1 MQHSNH
7 RAAALIASKPARII
21 TSAALA
27 VALTATPMLSP
38 VAAYAASQATQD
50 QLSAA
55 QQKIEAATSAY
66 NDART
71 KLDDLQK
78 QIDSNEA
85 SIEEIEAKLPEQQA
99 KASSA
104 MRDLYKYQKGTNPI
118 VSFLVNAQSLGEF
131 ITTCKYTNQITSSS
145 VDVIEQL
152 NKMQTELEQNKAELQ
167 QAKSQLEAEQKN
179 AEDALAQAQQLRS
192 EAQAKAEQENAAEL
206 AKLEADKAAAAEKL
220 SGEGVSGSN
229 SSSQATNTN
238 TTKKHNTPTP
248 PRPTK
253 PKTPKNTK
261 QTQNLHITRKYPI
274 ERIRTH
280 DRFLMTTSF
289 ECYPDSLYDKPDTT
303 YHISNPKATEF
314 NTIRVSTEKPC
325 RYWQY
330 RNRRYGDI
338 AELQFYDS
346 EGKLLPQPK
355 IEGRTENENEC
366 FDEDVLSYGSFGY
379 TIQFDFGAPV
389 AIAEIRLL
397 PRNDA
402 NGIYP
407 GDLYELFYYGAEGW
421 ISLGSKTADDYFLE
435 YENAPTHCLF
445 WLRNLSRGR
454 EERIFT
460 YENGIMRFW

>member
-7 RAAALIASKPARII
+7 RTAALIASTPARII

-85 SIEEIEAKLPEQQA
+85 SIEEIETKLPEQQA

-131 ITTCKYTNQITSSS
+131 ITTCKYTNQITCSS
-145 VDVIEQL
+145 VDEIEEL
-152 NKMQTELEQNKAELQ
+152 NNMQTELEQNKAELQ

-238 TTKKHNTPTP
+238 TT
-248 PRPTK
+248 
-253 PKTPKNTK
+253 
-261 QTQNLHITRKYPI
+261 I
-274 ERIRTH
+274 
-280 DRFLMTTSF
+280 
-289 ECYPDSLYDKPDTT
+289 DTT
-303 YHISNPKATEF
+303 VNNA
-314 NTIRVSTEKPC
+314 NTGSS
-325 RYWQY
+325 
-330 RNRRYGDI
+330 D
-338 AELQFYDS
+338 YDS
-346 EGKLLPQPK
+346 F
-355 IEGRTENENEC
+355 INEWTSRIDNYLAGSPMAGQGYN
-366 FDEDVLSYGSFGY
+366 FAVAAWNTGVDPRWSPALSL
-379 TIQFDFGAPV
+379 IH
-389 AIAEIRLL
+389 I
-397 PRNDA
+397 
-402 NGIYP
+402 
-407 GDLYELFYYGAEGW
+407 
-421 ISLGSKTADDYFLE
+421 
-435 YENAPTHCLF
+435 
-445 WLRNLSRGR
+445 
-454 EERIFT
+454 
-460 YENGIMRFW
+460 

>member
-7 RAAALIASKPARII
+7 RTAALIASKPARII

-145 VDVIEQL
+145 VDEIEEL
-152 NKMQTELEQNKAELQ
+152 NNMQTELEQNKAELQ

-220 SGEGVSGSN
+220 SGEGVSGGN

-238 TTKKHNTPTP
+238 TT
-248 PRPTK
+248 
-253 PKTPKNTK
+253 
-261 QTQNLHITRKYPI
+261 I
-274 ERIRTH
+274 
-280 DRFLMTTSF
+280 
-289 ECYPDSLYDKPDTT
+289 DTT
-303 YHISNPKATEF
+303 VNNSNTGSSDYARQRSASGRAASTIISPAPPWQARAITLPSPLG
-314 NTIRVSTEKPC
+314 IPVSTPVGPPPSPAS
-325 RYWQY
+325 RAP
-330 RNRRYGDI
+330 RVLI
-338 AELQFYDS
+338 APILTTPGAGVPVAAVGAALAAGARAS
-346 EGKLLPQPK
+346 PLTLPIWAPTTAPPLPRQRPK
-355 IEGRTENENEC
+355 STARPRGRTGTTK
-366 FDEDVLSYGSFGY
+366 S
-379 TIQFDFGAPV
+379 P
-389 AIAEIRLL
+389 
-397 PRNDA
+397 
-402 NGIYP
+402 
-407 GDLYELFYYGAEGW
+407 
-421 ISLGSKTADDYFLE
+421 
-435 YENAPTHCLF
+435 
-445 WLRNLSRGR
+445 LR
-454 EERIFT
+454 
-460 YENGIMRFW
+460 

>member
-1 MQHSNH
+1 MIAEGLDAAFESSH
-7 RAAALIASKPARII
+7 RSAHCVEAGSYHHERRARRCADGLADALPRCG
-21 TSAALA
+21 
-27 VALTATPMLSP
+27 VCR
-38 VAAYAASQATQD
+38 SQATQD

-145 VDVIEQL
+145 VDEIEQL
-152 NKMQTELEQNKAELQ
+152 NNMQTELEQNKAELQ

-238 TTKKHNTPTP
+238 TT
-248 PRPTK
+248 
-253 PKTPKNTK
+253 
-261 QTQNLHITRKYPI
+261 I
-274 ERIRTH
+274 
-280 DRFLMTTSF
+280 
-289 ECYPDSLYDKPDTT
+289 DTT
-303 YHISNPKATEF
+303 VNNA
-314 NTIRVSTEKPC
+314 NTGSS
-325 RYWQY
+325 
-330 RNRRYGDI
+330 D
-338 AELQFYDS
+338 YDS
-346 EGKLLPQPK
+346 FINEWTSRIDNYLAGSPMAGQGYNFAVAAWNTGVDPRWSPAIACIESTKGAYCANSYNAWGWSARGGGWRSFGSWSEGISAHVAYL
-355 IEGRTENENEC
+355 GAN
-366 FDEDVLSYGSFGY
+366 YGSTLTPAAAKKY
-379 TIQFDFGAPV
+379 CPPTWQDWYNKV
-389 AIAEIRLL
+389 AAQM
-397 PRNDA
+397 N
-402 NGIYP
+402 
-407 GDLYELFYYGAEGW
+407 
-421 ISLGSKTADDYFLE
+421 
-435 YENAPTHCLF
+435 
-445 WLRNLSRGR
+445 
-454 EERIFT
+454 RI
-460 YENGIMRFW
+460 

>member
-7 RAAALIASKPARII
+7 RVAALIASKPARII

-145 VDVIEQL
+145 VDEIEEL
-152 NKMQTELEQNKAELQ
+152 NNMQTELEQNKAELQ

-229 SSSQATNTN
+229 SSSQANNTN
-238 TTKKHNTPTP
+238 TT
-248 PRPTK
+248 
-253 PKTPKNTK
+253 
-261 QTQNLHITRKYPI
+261 I
-274 ERIRTH
+274 
-280 DRFLMTTSF
+280 
-289 ECYPDSLYDKPDTT
+289 DTT
-303 YHISNPKATEF
+303 VNNANTGNSDYDSFINERAASIIILPAPPWQARAT
-314 NTIRVSTEKPC
+314 TLPSPLGIPVSTPVGPPPSPAS
-325 RYWQY
+325 RAP
-330 RNRRYGDI
+330 RALI
-338 AELQFYDS
+338 APILTTPGAGVPVAAVGAALAAGVRAS
-346 EGKLLPQPK
+346 PLMLPIWVRTTAPPLPQQRPK
-355 IEGRTENENEC
+355 STARPRGRTGTTRSP
-366 FDEDVLSYGSFGY
+366 L
-379 TIQFDFGAPV
+379 
-389 AIAEIRLL
+389 
-397 PRNDA
+397 
-402 NGIYP
+402 
-407 GDLYELFYYGAEGW
+407 
-421 ISLGSKTADDYFLE
+421 K
-435 YENAPTHCLF
+435 
-445 WLRNLSRGR
+445 
-454 EERIFT
+454 
-460 YENGIMRFW
+460 

>member
-7 RAAALIASKPARII
+7 RTAALIASKPARII

-145 VDVIEQL
+145 VDEIEEL
-152 NKMQTELEQNKAELQ
+152 NNMQTELEQNKAELQ

-220 SGEGVSGSN
+220 SGEGVSGGN

-238 TTKKHNTPTP
+238 TT
-248 PRPTK
+248 
-253 PKTPKNTK
+253 
-261 QTQNLHITRKYPI
+261 I
-274 ERIRTH
+274 
-280 DRFLMTTSF
+280 
-289 ECYPDSLYDKPDTT
+289 DTT
-303 YHISNPKATEF
+303 VNNSNTGSSDYDSFINEWTSRIDNYLAGSPMAGQAITLPSPLG
-314 NTIRVSTEKPC
+314 IPVSTPVGPPPSPAS
-325 RYWQY
+325 RAP
-330 RNRRYGDI
+330 RVLI
-338 AELQFYDS
+338 APILTT
-346 EGKLLPQPK
+346 P
-355 IEGRTENENEC
+355 
-366 FDEDVLSYGSFGY
+366 
-379 TIQFDFGAPV
+379 GAGVPV
-389 AIAEIRLL
+389 AAVGAALAAGARASPLTLPIWRQLRLH
-397 PRNDA
+397 P
-402 NGIYP
+402 YP
-407 GDLYELFYYGAEGW
+407 GSGQKVLPAHVAGLVQQSRRSDEPHLGATAKGPNGALF
-421 ISLGSKTADDYFLE
+421 F
-435 YENAPTHCLF
+435 
-445 WLRNLSRGR
+445 
-454 EERIFT
+454 
-460 YENGIMRFW
+460 

>member
-7 RAAALIASKPARII
+7 RTAALIASKPARII

-145 VDVIEQL
+145 VDEIEQL
-152 NKMQTELEQNKAELQ
+152 NNMQTELEQNKAELQ

-220 SGEGVSGSN
+220 SG
-229 SSSQATNTN
+229 
-238 TTKKHNTPTP
+238 
-248 PRPTK
+248 
-253 PKTPKNTK
+253 
-261 QTQNLHITRKYPI
+261 
-274 ERIRTH
+274 
-280 DRFLMTTSF
+280 
-289 ECYPDSLYDKPDTT
+289 
-303 YHISNPKATEF
+303 
-314 NTIRVSTEKPC
+314 
-325 RYWQY
+325 
-330 RNRRYGDI
+330 
-338 AELQFYDS
+338 
-346 EGKLLPQPK
+346 
-355 IEGRTENENEC
+355 
-366 FDEDVLSYGSFGY
+366 
-379 TIQFDFGAPV
+379 
-389 AIAEIRLL
+389 
-397 PRNDA
+397 
-402 NGIYP
+402 
-407 GDLYELFYYGAEGW
+407 
-421 ISLGSKTADDYFLE
+421 
-435 YENAPTHCLF
+435 
-445 WLRNLSRGR
+445 
-454 EERIFT
+454 
-460 YENGIMRFW
+460 

>member
-7 RAAALIASKPARII
+7 RTAALIASKPARII

-38 VAAYAASQATQD
+38 VAAYATSQATQD

-145 VDVIEQL
+145 VDEIEEL
-152 NKMQTELEQNKAELQ
+152 NNMQTELEQNKAELQ
-167 QAKSQLEAEQKN
+167 QAKSQLE
-179 AEDALAQAQQLRS
+179 
-192 EAQAKAEQENAAEL
+192 AEQENAAEL

-238 TTKKHNTPTP
+238 TT
-248 PRPTK
+248 
-253 PKTPKNTK
+253 
-261 QTQNLHITRKYPI
+261 I
-274 ERIRTH
+274 
-280 DRFLMTTSF
+280 
-289 ECYPDSLYDKPDTT
+289 DTT
-303 YHISNPKATEF
+303 VNSSNTG
-314 NTIRVSTEKPC
+314 NS
-325 RYWQY
+325 
-330 RNRRYGDI
+330 D
-338 AELQFYDS
+338 YDS
-346 EGKLLPQPK
+346 FINEWTGRIDNYLAGSPMAGQGYNFAVAAWNTGVDPRWSPAIACIESTKGAYCANSYNAWGWSARGGGWRSFGSWSEGISAHVAHL
-355 IEGRTENENEC
+355 GAN
-366 FDEDVLSYGSFGY
+366 YGSTLTPAAAKKY
-379 TIQFDFGAPV
+379 CPPTWQDWYNKV
-389 AIAEIRLL
+389 AAQM
-397 PRNDA
+397 N
-402 NGIYP
+402 
-407 GDLYELFYYGAEGW
+407 
-421 ISLGSKTADDYFLE
+421 
-435 YENAPTHCLF
+435 
-445 WLRNLSRGR
+445 
-454 EERIFT
+454 RI
-460 YENGIMRFW
+460 

>member
-7 RAAALIASKPARII
+7 RTAALIASKPARII

-104 MRDLYKYQKGTNPI
+104 MRDLYKYQKGTSPI
-118 VSFLVNAQSLGEF
+118 VSFLVNTQSLGDF

-145 VDVIEQL
+145 VDEIEEL
-152 NKMQTELEQNKAELQ
+152 NKMQTELEQNKTELE
-167 QAKSQLEAEQKN
+167 QAKSQLETEQKT

-220 SGEGVSGSN
+220 SGEGVSGNNSN
-229 SSSQATNTN
+229 TGNS
-238 TTKKHNTPTP
+238 
-248 PRPTK
+248 
-253 PKTPKNTK
+253 
-261 QTQNLHITRKYPI
+261 
-274 ERIRTH
+274 
-280 DRFLMTTSF
+280 D
-289 ECYPDSLYDKPDTT
+289 
-303 YHISNPKATEF
+303 
-314 NTIRVSTEKPC
+314 
-325 RYWQY
+325 
-330 RNRRYGDI
+330 
-338 AELQFYDS
+338 YDS
-346 EGKLLPQPK
+346 FINEWTSRIDNYLAGSPMAGQGYNFAVAAWNTGVDPRWSPAIACIESSKGLYCAGSYNAWGWSARGGGWRSFGSWSEGVSAHVAYL
-355 IEGRTENENEC
+355 GAN
-366 FDEDVLSYGSFGY
+366 YGSTLTPAAAKKY
-379 TIQFDFGAPV
+379 CPPTWQDWYNKV
-389 AIAEIRLL
+389 ASQM
-397 PRNDA
+397 N
-402 NGIYP
+402 
-407 GDLYELFYYGAEGW
+407 
-421 ISLGSKTADDYFLE
+421 
-435 YENAPTHCLF
+435 
-445 WLRNLSRGR
+445 
-454 EERIFT
+454 RI
-460 YENGIMRFW
+460 

>member
-7 RAAALIASKPARII
+7 RVAALIASKPARII

-145 VDVIEQL
+145 VDEIEEL
-152 NKMQTELEQNKAELQ
+152 NNMQTEL
-167 QAKSQLEAEQKN
+167 EQKN

-238 TTKKHNTPTP
+238 TT
-248 PRPTK
+248 
-253 PKTPKNTK
+253 
-261 QTQNLHITRKYPI
+261 I
-274 ERIRTH
+274 
-280 DRFLMTTSF
+280 
-289 ECYPDSLYDKPDTT
+289 DTT
-303 YHISNPKATEF
+303 VNNA
-314 NTIRVSTEKPC
+314 NTGNSDYDTFINEWTSRIDNYLAGSPMAGQGYNFAVAAWNTGVDPRWSPAIACIESTKGTYC
-325 RYWQY
+325 ANSYNAWGWSARGGGW
-330 RNRRYGDI
+330 RSFGSW
-338 AELQFYDS
+338 S
-346 EGKLLPQPK
+346 EGISAHVAYL
-355 IEGRTENENEC
+355 GAN
-366 FDEDVLSYGSFGY
+366 YGSTLTPAAAKKY
-379 TIQFDFGAPV
+379 CPPTWQDWYNKV
-389 AIAEIRLL
+389 AAQM
-397 PRNDA
+397 N
-402 NGIYP
+402 
-407 GDLYELFYYGAEGW
+407 
-421 ISLGSKTADDYFLE
+421 
-435 YENAPTHCLF
+435 
-445 WLRNLSRGR
+445 
-454 EERIFT
+454 RI
-460 YENGIMRFW
+460 

>member
-7 RAAALIASKPARII
+7 RTAALIASKPARII

-145 VDVIEQL
+145 VDEIEQL
-152 NKMQTELEQNKAELQ
+152 NNMQTELEQNKAELQ

-238 TTKKHNTPTP
+238 TT
-248 PRPTK
+248 
-253 PKTPKNTK
+253 
-261 QTQNLHITRKYPI
+261 I
-274 ERIRTH
+274 
-280 DRFLMTTSF
+280 
-289 ECYPDSLYDKPDTT
+289 DTT
-303 YHISNPKATEF
+303 VNNA
-314 NTIRVSTEKPC
+314 NTGNSDYDTFINEWTSRIDNYLAPAIACIESTKGTYC
-325 RYWQY
+325 ANSYNAWGWSARGGGW
-330 RNRRYGDI
+330 RSFGSW
-338 AELQFYDS
+338 S
-346 EGKLLPQPK
+346 EGISAHVAYL
-355 IEGRTENENEC
+355 GAN
-366 FDEDVLSYGSFGY
+366 YGSTLTPAAAKKY
-379 TIQFDFGAPV
+379 CPPTWQDWYNKV
-389 AIAEIRLL
+389 AAQM
-397 PRNDA
+397 N
-402 NGIYP
+402 
-407 GDLYELFYYGAEGW
+407 
-421 ISLGSKTADDYFLE
+421 
-435 YENAPTHCLF
+435 
-445 WLRNLSRGR
+445 
-454 EERIFT
+454 RI
-460 YENGIMRFW
+460 

>member
-7 RAAALIASKPARII
+7 RVAALIASKPARII

-145 VDVIEQL
+145 VDEIEEL
-152 NKMQTELEQNKAELQ
+152 NNMQTELEQNKAELQ

-238 TTKKHNTPTP
+238 TT
-248 PRPTK
+248 
-253 PKTPKNTK
+253 
-261 QTQNLHITRKYPI
+261 I
-274 ERIRTH
+274 
-280 DRFLMTTSF
+280 
-289 ECYPDSLYDKPDTT
+289 DTT
-303 YHISNPKATEF
+303 VNNA
-314 NTIRVSTEKPC
+314 NTGNS
-325 RYWQY
+325 
-330 RNRRYGDI
+330 D
-338 AELQFYDS
+338 YDS
-346 EGKLLPQPK
+346 FINEWTSRIDNYLAGSPMAGQGYNFAVAAWNTGVDPVGPPPSPASRAPRALVAPIPTTPGAGVPWRRLAQLWQLERGHLRSCCLP
-355 IEGRTENENEC
+355 GRQLRLHPYSGSGQK
-366 FDEDVLSYGSFGY
+366 VL
-379 TIQFDFGAPV
+379 
-389 AIAEIRLL
+389 
-397 PRNDA
+397 
-402 NGIYP
+402 
-407 GDLYELFYYGAEGW
+407 
-421 ISLGSKTADDYFLE
+421 
-435 YENAPTHCLF
+435 PTHVAGLVQQGCF
-445 WLRNLSRGR
+445 PD
-454 EERIFT
+454 ERH
-460 YENGIMRFW
+460 

>member
-7 RAAALIASKPARII
+7 RTAALIASKPARII

-145 VDVIEQL
+145 VDEIEEL
-152 NKMQTELEQNKAELQ
+152 NNM
-167 QAKSQLEAEQKN
+167 
-179 AEDALAQAQQLRS
+179 QLRS
-192 EAQAKAEQENAAEL
+192 EAQANAEQENAAEL

-238 TTKKHNTPTP
+238 TT
-248 PRPTK
+248 
-253 PKTPKNTK
+253 
-261 QTQNLHITRKYPI
+261 I
-274 ERIRTH
+274 
-280 DRFLMTTSF
+280 
-289 ECYPDSLYDKPDTT
+289 DTT
-303 YHISNPKATEF
+303 VNNA
-314 NTIRVSTEKPC
+314 NTGSS
-325 RYWQY
+325 
-330 RNRRYGDI
+330 D
-338 AELQFYDS
+338 YDS
-346 EGKLLPQPK
+346 FINEWTSRIDNYLAGSPMAGQGYNFAVAAWNTGVDPRWSPAIACIESTKGAYCANSYNAWGWSARGGGWRSFGSWSEGISAHVAYL
-355 IEGRTENENEC
+355 GAN
-366 FDEDVLSYGSFGY
+366 YGSTLTPAAAKKY
-379 TIQFDFGAPV
+379 CPPTWQDWYNKV
-389 AIAEIRLL
+389 AAQM
-397 PRNDA
+397 N
-402 NGIYP
+402 
-407 GDLYELFYYGAEGW
+407 
-421 ISLGSKTADDYFLE
+421 
-435 YENAPTHCLF
+435 
-445 WLRNLSRGR
+445 
-454 EERIFT
+454 RI
-460 YENGIMRFW
+460 

>member
-145 VDVIEQL
+145 VDEIEQL
-152 NKMQTELEQNKAELQ
+152 NNMQTELEQNKAELQ

-206 AKLEADKAAAAEKL
+206 AKLEADKAAAAEKI
-220 SGEGVSGSN
+220 SGEGVSGNN

-238 TTKKHNTPTP
+238 TT
-248 PRPTK
+248 
-253 PKTPKNTK
+253 
-261 QTQNLHITRKYPI
+261 I
-274 ERIRTH
+274 
-280 DRFLMTTSF
+280 
-289 ECYPDSLYDKPDTT
+289 DTT
-303 YHISNPKATEF
+303 VNNA
-314 NTIRVSTEKPC
+314 NTGSS
-325 RYWQY
+325 
-330 RNRRYGDI
+330 D
-338 AELQFYDS
+338 YDS
-346 EGKLLPQPK
+346 FINEWTSRIDNYLAGSPMAGQGYNFAVAAWNTGVDPRWSPAIACIESTKGAYCANSYNAWGWSAVAAVGAALAAGARASPLTLPIWAPTTAPPLPRQRPK
-355 IEGRTENENEC
+355 STARPRGRTGTTK
-366 FDEDVLSYGSFGY
+366 S
-379 TIQFDFGAPV
+379 P
-389 AIAEIRLL
+389 
-397 PRNDA
+397 
-402 NGIYP
+402 
-407 GDLYELFYYGAEGW
+407 
-421 ISLGSKTADDYFLE
+421 
-435 YENAPTHCLF
+435 
-445 WLRNLSRGR
+445 LR
-454 EERIFT
+454 
-460 YENGIMRFW
+460 

>member
-7 RAAALIASKPARII
+7 RVAALVASKPARII

-145 VDVIEQL
+145 VDEIEEL
-152 NKMQTELEQNKAELQ
+152 NNMQTELEQNKAELQ

-238 TTKKHNTPTP
+238 TT
-248 PRPTK
+248 
-253 PKTPKNTK
+253 
-261 QTQNLHITRKYPI
+261 I
-274 ERIRTH
+274 
-280 DRFLMTTSF
+280 
-289 ECYPDSLYDKPDTT
+289 DTT
-303 YHISNPKATEF
+303 VNNA
-314 NTIRVSTEKPC
+314 NTGNS
-325 RYWQY
+325 
-330 RNRRYGDI
+330 D
-338 AELQFYDS
+338 YDTF
-346 EGKLLPQPK
+346 
-355 IEGRTENENEC
+355 INEWTSRIDNY
-366 FDEDVLSYGSFGY
+366 LAGSPMAGQGY
-379 TIQFDFGAPV
+379 NFAVAAWNTGVDPRWSP
-389 AIAEIRLL
+389 AIACIESTKGTYC
-397 PRNDA
+397 A
-402 NGIYP
+402 NSY
-407 GDLYELFYYGAEGW
+407 
-421 ISLGSKTADDYFLE
+421 
-435 YENAPTHCLF
+435 
-445 WLRNLSRGR
+445 
-454 EERIFT
+454 
-460 YENGIMRFW
+460 

>member
-7 RAAALIASKPARII
+7 RTAALIASKPARII
-21 TSAALA
+21 TSAVLA

-145 VDVIEQL
+145 VDEIEQL
-152 NKMQTELEQNKAELQ
+152 NNMQTELEQNKAELQ

-179 AEDALAQAQQLRS
+179 AEDALAQAQLLRS

-238 TTKKHNTPTP
+238 TT
-248 PRPTK
+248 
-253 PKTPKNTK
+253 
-261 QTQNLHITRKYPI
+261 I
-274 ERIRTH
+274 
-280 DRFLMTTSF
+280 
-289 ECYPDSLYDKPDTT
+289 DTT
-303 YHISNPKATEF
+303 VNNANIQGSSV
-314 NTIRVSTEKPC
+314 TIRSLMSGRAASTIISPAPPWQARAITLPSPLGIPVSTPVGPPPSPASRAPRALIAPILTTPGLECPW
-325 RYWQY
+325 RRLAQLWQLE
-330 RNRRYGDI
+330 RGHLRSRC
-338 AELQFYDS
+338 LS
-346 EGKLLPQPK
+346 
-355 IEGRTENENEC
+355 GRQ
-366 FDEDVLSYGSFGY
+366 L
-379 TIQFDFGAPV
+379 
-389 AIAEIRLL
+389 RLH
-397 PRNDA
+397 P
-402 NGIYP
+402 YP
-407 GDLYELFYYGAEGW
+407 GSSQKVLPAYVAGLVQQSRRSDEPHLSATAKGPNGALF
-421 ISLGSKTADDYFLE
+421 F
-435 YENAPTHCLF
+435 
-445 WLRNLSRGR
+445 
-454 EERIFT
+454 
-460 YENGIMRFW
+460 

>member
-7 RAAALIASKPARII
+7 RTAALIASKPARII

-145 VDVIEQL
+145 VDEIEEL
-152 NKMQTELEQNKAELQ
+152 NNMQTELEQNKAELQ

-238 TTKKHNTPTP
+238 TT
-248 PRPTK
+248 
-253 PKTPKNTK
+253 
-261 QTQNLHITRKYPI
+261 I
-274 ERIRTH
+274 
-280 DRFLMTTSF
+280 
-289 ECYPDSLYDKPDTT
+289 DTT
-303 YHISNPKATEF
+303 VNNSNTG
-314 NTIRVSTEKPC
+314 SS
-325 RYWQY
+325 
-330 RNRRYGDI
+330 D
-338 AELQFYDS
+338 YDS
-346 EGKLLPQPK
+346 FINEWTSRIDNYLAGSPMAGQGYNFAVAAWNTGVDDPVGPPPSPASRAPRVLIAPILITPGAGVHVAAVGAALAAGARASPLTLP
-355 IEGRTENENEC
+355 I
-366 FDEDVLSYGSFGY
+366 
-379 TIQFDFGAPV
+379 
-389 AIAEIRLL
+389 
-397 PRNDA
+397 
-402 NGIYP
+402 
-407 GDLYELFYYGAEGW
+407 W
-421 ISLGSKTADDYFLE
+421 
-435 YENAPTHCLF
+435 APTTAPPLTPAAAKKYCPPT
-445 WLRNLSRGR
+445 WQDWYNKVAAQMN
-454 EERIFT
+454 RI
-460 YENGIMRFW
+460 

>member
-7 RAAALIASKPARII
+7 RTAALIASKPARII

-145 VDVIEQL
+145 VDEIEEL
-152 NKMQTELEQNKAELQ
+152 NNMQTELEQNKAELQ

-192 EAQAKAEQENAAEL
+192 EAQAKATIDTTVN
-206 AKLEADKAAAAEKL
+206 
-220 SGEGVSGSN
+220 
-229 SSSQATNTN
+229 NTN
-238 TTKKHNTPTP
+238 TGSS
-248 PRPTK
+248 
-253 PKTPKNTK
+253 
-261 QTQNLHITRKYPI
+261 
-274 ERIRTH
+274 
-280 DRFLMTTSF
+280 D
-289 ECYPDSLYDKPDTT
+289 
-303 YHISNPKATEF
+303 
-314 NTIRVSTEKPC
+314 
-325 RYWQY
+325 
-330 RNRRYGDI
+330 
-338 AELQFYDS
+338 YDS
-346 EGKLLPQPK
+346 FINEWTSRIDNYLAGSPMAGQGYNFAVAAWNTGVDPRWSPAIACIESTKGAYCANSYNAWGWSARGGGWRSFGSWSEGISAHVAYL
-355 IEGRTENENEC
+355 GAN
-366 FDEDVLSYGSFGY
+366 YGSTLTPAAAKKY
-379 TIQFDFGAPV
+379 CPPTWQDWYNKV
-389 AIAEIRLL
+389 AAQM
-397 PRNDA
+397 N
-402 NGIYP
+402 
-407 GDLYELFYYGAEGW
+407 
-421 ISLGSKTADDYFLE
+421 
-435 YENAPTHCLF
+435 
-445 WLRNLSRGR
+445 
-454 EERIFT
+454 RI
-460 YENGIMRFW
+460 

>member
-7 RAAALIASKPARII
+7 RTAALIASKPVRII

-145 VDVIEQL
+145 VDEIEEL
-152 NKMQTELEQNKAELQ
+152 NNMQTELEQNKAELQ

-192 EAQAKAEQENAAEL
+192 EAQAKAEQENAAE
-206 AKLEADKAAAAEKL
+206 KL

-238 TTKKHNTPTP
+238 TT
-248 PRPTK
+248 
-253 PKTPKNTK
+253 
-261 QTQNLHITRKYPI
+261 I
-274 ERIRTH
+274 
-280 DRFLMTTSF
+280 
-289 ECYPDSLYDKPDTT
+289 DTT
-303 YHISNPKATEF
+303 VNNSNTG
-314 NTIRVSTEKPC
+314 SS
-325 RYWQY
+325 
-330 RNRRYGDI
+330 D
-338 AELQFYDS
+338 YDS
-346 EGKLLPQPK
+346 FINEWTNRIDNYLAGSPMAGQGYNFAVAAWNTGVDPRWSPAIACIESTKGAYCANSYNAWGWSARGGGWRSFGSWSEGISAHVAYL
-355 IEGRTENENEC
+355 GAN
-366 FDEDVLSYGSFGY
+366 YGSTLTPAAAKKY
-379 TIQFDFGAPV
+379 CPPTWQDWYNKV
-389 AIAEIRLL
+389 AAQM
-397 PRNDA
+397 N
-402 NGIYP
+402 
-407 GDLYELFYYGAEGW
+407 
-421 ISLGSKTADDYFLE
+421 
-435 YENAPTHCLF
+435 
-445 WLRNLSRGR
+445 
-454 EERIFT
+454 RI
-460 YENGIMRFW
+460 